1 MIVVNEYSDIK
12 DSNFEPIWSDLE
24 YDYSSSSMLLVLKK
38 GIV

>member
-12 DSNFEPIWSDLE
+12 DSNFEPIRIWNK
-24 YDYSSSSMLLVLKK
+24 DYSSSSMLLVLKK